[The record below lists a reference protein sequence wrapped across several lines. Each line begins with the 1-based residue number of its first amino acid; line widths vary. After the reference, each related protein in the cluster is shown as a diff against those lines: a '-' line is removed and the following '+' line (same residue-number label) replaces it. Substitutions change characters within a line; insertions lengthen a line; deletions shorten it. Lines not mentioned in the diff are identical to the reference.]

1 MSGSFLEA
9 RGAGTPESGPLN
21 SPPRWKC
28 KKKEGEACSHIT
40 PRGQTAS
47 LLHPSSSETPCGISL
62 GEDAMPLVV
71 VRFPLKSFQ
80 VSRGIEVEGE
90 GGVGEGEKCI
100 TGDERG

>member
-28 KKKEGEACSHIT
+28 KKKGEACSYIT
-40 PRGQTAS
+40 PRGQTAT
-47 LLHPSSSETPCGISL
+47 LLHPSSLETPCGISL
-62 GEDAMPLVV
+62 GEDAMLLVV

-80 VSRGIEVEGE
+80 VSRGIEVECE
-90 GGVGEGEKCI
+90 GGVGGREMYHWG
-100 TGDERG
+100 